1 MAGVRVEDAQR
12 LWRPETLYLNTA
24 SFGLPPNTA
33 WDTLQAVLA
42 DWRAG
47 RTSFEGW
54 GEFTESARALVRAA
68 RGRADRLDRGRRQH
82 LDHGRTGRL
91 LAAGRCARDLRG
103 AGVRAGIG
111 MEPGDSAI
119 VSAELADAEERL
131 RGTRVMAAARSGL
144 LRTSWH
150 VYNTDDDVD
159 ELLELLS

>member
-54 GEFTESARALVRAA
+54 GEFTESARASFARLVGVPTDWIAVGGNTSSMVGLVASSLPDGARVISAEPESAQASEWSPETRPSSPRSWPTQRSASAA
-68 RGRADRLDRGRRQH
+68 RA
-82 LDHGRTGRL
+82 
-91 LAAGRCARDLRG
+91 
-103 AGVRAGIG
+103 
-111 MEPGDSAI
+111 
-119 VSAELADAEERL
+119 
-131 RGTRVMAAARSGL
+131 
-144 LRTSWH
+144 
-150 VYNTDDDVD
+150 
-159 ELLELLS
+159 